1 MSKYLCKLC
10 FLMLHGHGQNSEG
23 LGNKQN
29 FVVFSL
35 YARIIHII
43 VWFSFLALAWKLG
56 FSMCKFLQSFLL
68 EEDWI
73 VWNSICWTNQAL
85 KLKGLEGQNII
96 LMVLPLECWTPRYIQ
111 PEKTVSTLYKLLL
124 WPLFRALPPLPAVKY
139 FKLKKYLDH
148 ISWW

>member
-1 MSKYLCKLC
+1 MSKYLFKLC
-10 FLMLHGHGQNSEG
+10 FLWLHAHGQNSEG

-43 VWFSFLALAWKLG
+43 VWFPLLALAWKLG
-56 FSMCKFLQSFLL
+56 SSMCKFLQSFLL
-68 EEDWI
+68 EVDWI

-96 LMVLPLECWTPRYIQ
+96 LMVLPLESWTPRYIQ

-124 WPLFRALPPLPAVKY
+124 WPLFRTLPLLPAVKY